1 MKLFIFKNRYRG
13 INIFLSFL
21 AFIFTFFLIS
31 RISVYASDI
40 ISPLPGYKSN
50 TPFYYE
56 QHSSPVTES
65 YECFTLSGATGNV
78 TITSSTSTSPYNW
91 LLISQATQGS
101 TGKQSQI
108 LGSNFP
114 TGYSFCAVLN
124 KNISSNIPSG
134 TYTGTIS
141 GGGASIT
148 LSLIVYSSWVQ
159 VNNGGNTYSKGGYNL
174 DNQSSFSNGFVFS
187 GNSNSQ
193 FLKPPTNIGNNIAF
207 MLDNPI
213 IYNFNFFTTL
223 FCTNIPNGCNSGNNL
238 YNDGSI
244 QLSSISNTKP
254 ISCGN
259 YINWYYYNSDVSQF
273 PSNICNN
280 SIVLV
285 NGYVN
290 ISNNINQSNVLI
302 IANGNIVVDSGVNN
316 LNAFLMSMNQ
326 IVILN

>member
-13 INIFLSFL
+13 INIFLSFF

-31 RISVYASDI
+31 RISVYASDS
-40 ISPLPGYKSN
+40 ISLMQGYRN
-50 TPFYYE
+50 IPFYYE
-56 QHSSPVTES
+56 QHSSPVKS

-78 TITSSTSTSPYNW
+78 TITSTSHYSW

-101 TGKQSQI
+101 TGKQSQM

-124 KNISSNIPSG
+124 PNISSNIPSG

-141 GGGASIT
+141 GGGASVS

-174 DNQSSFSNGFVFS
+174 DNESSFSNGFVFS
-187 GNSNSQ
+187 GNSNSE
-193 FLKPPTNIGNNIAF
+193 FLNSPTNIGNNIAF

-244 QLSSISNTKP
+244 QLNSINYTNPTSCSSN
-254 ISCGN
+254 N
-259 YINWYYYNSDVSQF
+259 INWYYYGSSVNNLSISC
-273 PSNICNN
+273 SN

-285 NGYVN
+285 HGYVN
-290 ISNNINQSNVLI
+290 ISNQISQSNVLI
-302 IANGNIVVDSGVNN
+302 IASKNIVVESNVNK